1 MLFRSPVRALALAAT
16 VGFVTAVWA
25 EEPKKAPEPTAFDR
39 DHVVREATVRLG
51 ATELRYAS
59 VAGTL
64 PLKNE
69 EGKERARIFF
79 TAYSRLPGSEPAT
92 RPITFV
98 FNGGPGSSSVWLHLG
113 CFGPKVVELDAE
125 GFATAVPGRLI
136 ENPHSNLDLT
146 DLVFID
152 PPTTGYS
159 RIASGESA
167 SQFHGLDEDVE
178 AVGEFIRLYCTH
190 FKRWASPKFVA
201 GESYGTT
208 RAAALSRH
216 LQDRHGM
223 YLNGVILISAILD
236 FRTAETDPGNDLAF
250 LLQYPTCTATAF
262 HHGKLDPTLG
272 DDLPKIL
279 RDVEAR
285 VLGPWNVAFA
295 KGDALPAAERA
306 ALAADI
312 GRYLG
317 VSEAFVLECNLR
329 ISLGRFQKELLRDRR
344 RSVGRLDS
352 RFTGIDSDAA
362 GDSTDYDPSYANILG
377 PYSAALNDYVRREL
391 GYESEL
397 PYEILTGRVQPWNWG
412 NARNR
417 YVNVATRLRDAMT
430 KNPHLHVFVAGG
442 WYDFATP
449 YFASWY
455 VVDHLGL
462 DPTQTSRVHRAE
474 YPAGHMM
481 YIQWKSLE
489 KMKQDLVGF
498 YRAAAK

>member
-1 MLFRSPVRALALAAT
+1 MAWSRSFPLVLIGSIVVATGSRASEETKKPAVAALDA
-16 VGFVTAVWA
+16 
-25 EEPKKAPEPTAFDR
+25 
-39 DHVVREATVRLG
+39 DHVHRSSSVRIGDVDVAYT
-51 ATELRYAS
+51 S
-59 VAGTL
+59 IAGTL

-79 TAYSRLPGSEPAT
+79 TTYAKDDVTDPAT
-92 RPITFV
+92 RPISFI

-113 CFGPKVVELDAE
+113 CFGPKIVELDAE
-125 GFATAVPGRLI
+125 GFMTKVPGRLI
-136 ENPHSNLDLT
+136 PNPHSILDLS

-159 RIASGESA
+159 RAAAGESA

-178 AVGEFIRLYCTH
+178 AVGEFIRLYCT
-190 FKRWASPKFVA
+190 FFQRWSSPKFVA

-236 FRTAETDPGNDLAF
+236 FRTAETDPGNDLAY

-262 HHGKLDPTLG
+262 HHGKLDPALG
-272 DDLPKIL
+272 TDLESIL
-279 RDVEAR
+279 RQVEER
-285 VLGPWNVAFA
+285 VIGKWNLAMMR
-295 KGDALPAAERA
+295 GDALGEGERREV
-306 ALAADI
+306 AADI

-317 VSEAFVLECNLR
+317 VSGEFVESCNLR
-329 ISLGRFQKELLRDRR
+329 VSLGRFQKELLRNLRR
-344 RSVGRLDS
+344 TVGRLDS
-352 RFTGIDSDAA
+352 RFPGIDTDSA
-362 GDSTDYDPSYANILG
+362 GDSAEYDASYSNILG

-391 GYESEL
+391 GFESDL
-397 PYEILTGRVQPWNWG
+397 PYEILSGRVQPWNWG

-417 YVNVATRLRDAMT
+417 YVNVATRLRDSMT
-430 KNPHLHVFVAGG
+430 KNPYLHVFVAGG

-455 VVDHLGL
+455 VMDHLGL
-462 DPTQTSRVHRAE
+462 DPAQRARVHRAE

-481 YIQWKSLE
+481 YIQSKSLE
-489 KMKQDLVGF
+489 KMKRDLAAF
-498 YRAAAK
+498 YTAATR